1 MCISLLRLSAMIAF
15 LAIYT
20 VAPIANALSSKQ
32 VQLYQRG
39 VLYFDDAISCVGGD
53 TSGQPAGTAPSTT
66 DLKSFVDAYA
76 QSAFNVGKKFGI
88 PYEAILAQ
96 GALESGMGKSQL
108 TVQAF
113 NFFGIK
119 AGTGWSGPVVYFNTQ
134 EQHPDGS
141 VYVVKA
147 AFRAYANAEAGFTG
161 YGEFITSNPRY
172 APALKY
178 PTNYVE
184 YIKAIKA
191 AGYAT
196 DVQYVNKVTSIA
208 NAVADYIKKQG
219 ILPPSSSLTPSA
231 APPQT
236 NTGQTSTPDSSS
248 CDSSSTGG
256 GSGNGGVVS
265 VAKTELAK
273 SPVEYDSNVLKYT
286 DGIREAWCADF
297 VSWVYKTAG
306 KPFTDGSSGGWRQ
319 ASVVNLQAWF
329 QKNQTYF
336 AVGSQPPQPGDVA
349 FYIGSQTPDGGSA
362 QHVNIVI
369 SVQGDTMVTIG
380 GNESN
385 KVVQS
390 TRKIALGQNSLVG
403 FGRLK

>member
-1 MCISLLRLSAMIAF
+1 MLTVLAGCAIA
-15 LAIYT
+15 
-20 VAPIANALSSKQ
+20 PNANALSSKQ
-32 VQLYQRG
+32 VQLYQKG
-39 VLYFDDAISCVGGD
+39 ILYYDDAISCLGSD
-53 TSGQPAGTAPSTT
+53 TAGQPTGTAPSTT

-119 AGTGWSGPVVYFNTQ
+119 AGSDWTGPIVYFNTQ
-134 EQHPDGS
+134 EQNPDGS

-178 PTNYVE
+178 PTNYIE

-196 DVQYVNKVTSIA
+196 DVQYVSKVTSIA
-208 NAVADYIKKQG
+208 NAIADYIKKQG
-219 ILPPSSSLTPSA
+219 KLPPSSSLTPSTT
-231 APPQT
+231 PVTP
-236 NTGQTSTPDSSS
+236 TSESTATTSSTDCSSS
-248 CDSSSTGG
+248 SADG
-256 GSGNGGVVS
+256 GSGNGDIVS
-265 VAKTELAK
+265 VAKAELAK
-273 SPVEYDSNVLKYT
+273 KPVEYDDNVLKYT
-286 DGIREAWCADF
+286 DGMREAWCADF

-306 KPFTDGSSGGWRQ
+306 KPFSDGASGGWRQ

-329 QKNQTYF
+329 KKNQTYF
-336 AVGSQPPQPGDVA
+336 AVGSQAPQPGDVA

-362 QHVNIVI
+362 QHVNLVI

-403 FGRLK
+403 FGRMK